1 MDYEPINGRVTSTPA
16 ENSYTPM
23 FEVGGADGNNFSP
36 TLSEAERG
44 VIAPTRQSV

>member
-1 MDYEPINGRVTSTPA
+1 
-16 ENSYTPM
+16 M

-44 VIAPTRQSV
+44 VIAPTRQSVWNTRLICRVFHTLRS